1 MTRQR
6 VQVVAAVIRAQDG
19 RVLLAQRPQY
29 KHQGGLWEFPG
40 GKVEPGETEVEALQR
55 ELHEELGLWAETL
68 SPLIRIQHDYPDKS
82 VELSV
87 WQVTQWRG
95 ETYGGAASSTAA
107 GAMQGRSMQGRSMQG
122 HEGQPVMW
130 VAPDEFLKLPFPAAN
145 GPIVAAARLPAIW
158 RITPALGSLA
168 EVQRWA
174 EQRLRSGLNAPADAR
189 EGWLLRLPEWS
200 LDNYVLAAEALV
212 ELKAA
217 AKQASGVV
225 RAPIALCLHG
235 DLSVLQRVPSAD
247 ALHLNHHQV
256 QQLIDNGQTVA
267 SLRSRAGQ
275 LVSAAAH
282 SEAELAA
289 SLAAGVD
296 SAWLSPVLMTPSH
309 PEAAPLGWA
318 TWAQWLAKVP
328 MPIYALGGVT
338 ATDVR
343 IARSLGGQGVAGI
356 SQF

>member
-6 VQVVAAVIRAQDG
+6 VQVVAAVIRGKDG
-19 RVLLAQRPQY
+19 RVLLAQRLQHM
-29 KHQGGLWEFPG
+29 HQGGLWEFPG
-40 GKVEPGETEVEALQR
+40 GKVEAGETEVQALQR
-55 ELHEELGLWAETL
+55 ELHEELGLWPETL

-95 ETYGGAASSTAA
+95 ESYDGAT
-107 GAMQGRSMQGRSMQG
+107 GTAMQGR
-122 HEGQPVMW
+122 EGQPVMW
-130 VAPDEFLKLPFPAAN
+130 VAPDDFLKLPFPAAN

-174 EQRLRSGLNAPADAR
+174 EQRLRSGLNAPVDAR

-212 ELKAA
+212 ELKTAA
-217 AKQASGVV
+217 EQASGVV

-235 DLSVLQRVPSAD
+235 DLGVLQRVPLAD
-247 ALHLNHHQV
+247 GLHLNHHQA
-256 QQLIDNGQTVA
+256 QQLVDNRQTAA

-289 SLAAGVD
+289 ALAAGVD

-328 MPIYALGGVT
+328 MPVYALGGVA
-338 ATDVR
+338 ATDAR